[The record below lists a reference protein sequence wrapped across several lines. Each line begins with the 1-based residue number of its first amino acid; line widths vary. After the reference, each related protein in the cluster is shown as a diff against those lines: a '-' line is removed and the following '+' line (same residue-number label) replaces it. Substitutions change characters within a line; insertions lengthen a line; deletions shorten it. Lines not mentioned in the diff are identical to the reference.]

1 MTEPLLECIPNFS
14 EGRRTPVIRAI
25 ANAVTSV
32 VGIKLLE
39 VDVGYDANRT
49 VMTFVG
55 APEAVCEAAFRAIAT
70 AAELIDM
77 RLHQGAHPRIGAT
90 DVCPLVPLYHIS
102 MEETVR
108 LAHKLAR
115 RVGSEL
121 QIPVYCYEYAAFS
134 EERRSLP
141 FLRKG
146 EYEGLA
152 RRMLELKPDFG
163 PKTFQP
169 KPGATVI
176 GARKILVAWNCN
188 LATKDVAIA
197 KAIAADIRT
206 SGRRLPGNSYP
217 EKQFLPGKL
226 PAVRAIGWLMPE
238 YNCAQVSTNLID
250 IDVTPIHTAYEEISK
265 TALRYGT
272 RVTGSEL
279 VGLIP
284 LRAML
289 EAGRYFF
296 AKEKLPVPQEESTLI
311 AKAVQSMGMD
321 ELHPFV
327 PERKIIEYAMQQ
339 PSVRP

>member
-1 MTEPLLECIPNFS
+1 MTDSLLECIPNFS
-14 EGRRTPVIRAI
+14 EGRNEAVIHAI
-25 ANAVTSV
+25 ASSITSV
-32 VGIKLLE
+32 AAVKLLE
-39 VDVGYDANRT
+39 IDSSYDANRT

-55 APEAVCEAAFRAIAT
+55 PPEPVCEAAFRAIAT
-70 AAELIDM
+70 AADLIDM
-77 RLHQGAHPRIGAT
+77 RRHNGAHPRIGAT

-102 MEETVR
+102 MEETVQ
-108 LAHKLAR
+108 LAHNLSR

-146 EYEGLA
+146 EYEGLP
-152 RRMLELKPDFG
+152 RRMLHLKPDFG

-169 KPGATVI
+169 KSGATVI

-197 KAIAADIRT
+197 KSIAAAVRT
-206 SGRRLPGNSYP
+206 SGRKLPGNSYP
-217 EKQFLPGKL
+217 EKQFIPGRL

-238 YNCAQVSTNLID
+238 YDCAQVSTNLID
-250 IDVTPIHTAYEEISK
+250 IDVTPIHIAYEEISK
-265 TALRYGT
+265 TALHYGT

-284 LRAML
+284 LSAML

-296 AKEKLPVPQEESTLI
+296 TKEKQPVPNDETTLI
-311 AKAVQSMGMD
+311 AKAVRSMGLD
-321 ELHPFV
+321 ELRPFEPV
-327 PERKIIEYAMQQ
+327 NKIIEYAM
-339 PSVRP
+339 RR

>member
-1 MTEPLLECIPNFS
+1 MTSPILECIPNFS
-14 EGRRTPVIRAI
+14 EGRNSEVIRHI
-25 ANAVTSV
+25 AYSIRSV
-32 VGIKLLE
+32 RGVKLLE
-39 VDVGYDANRT
+39 VDSSHDANRT

-70 AAELIDM
+70 AGQLIDM
-77 RLHQGAHPRIGAT
+77 RRHQGAHPRIGAT
-90 DVCPLVPLYHIS
+90 DVCPLVPLHHLS
-102 MEETVR
+102 MEEAVV
-108 LAHKLAR
+108 LARQLAR

-152 RRMLELKPDFG
+152 RRMLEVKPDFG

-169 KPGATVI
+169 KCGATVI
-176 GARKILVAWNCN
+176 GARKILVAWNYN
-188 LATKDVAIA
+188 LATRDLAIA
-197 KAIAADIRT
+197 KAIAAAIRA
-206 SGRRLPGNSYP
+206 SGRKLKGNSYA
-217 EKQFLPGKL
+217 EKQFIPGKL

-250 IDVTPIHTAYEEISK
+250 LDVTPVHVAYEEVCK
-265 TALRYGT
+265 TALEYGT

-284 LRAML
+284 LKAML
-289 EAGRYFF
+289 QAGRYFF
-296 AKEKLPVPQEESTLI
+296 AKAQQPIPNEESQLV
-311 AKAVQSMGMD
+311 AKAIQA
-321 ELHPFV
+321 LQLNAQHPFD
-327 PERKIIEYAMQQ
+327 PRKKIIEYAMQQ
-339 PSVRP
+339 

>member
-14 EGRRTPVIRAI
+14 EGRDEQVIRAI
-25 ANAVTSV
+25 AASITSV
-32 VGIKLLE
+32 AAVKLLE
-39 VDVGYDANRT
+39 IDSGYDANRT

-55 APEAVCEAAFRAIAT
+55 TPEAVCEAAFRAMAT
-70 AAELIDM
+70 AANLIDM
-77 RLHQGAHPRIGAT
+77 RRHRGAHPRIGAT
-90 DVCPLVPLYHIS
+90 DVCPLVPLHHVS
-102 MEETVR
+102 MEETVQ
-108 LAHKLAR
+108 LAHRLAR

-121 QIPVYCYEYAAFS
+121 QIPVYCYEYAATS

-152 RRMLELKPDFG
+152 RRMLHFKPDFG

-188 LATKDVAIA
+188 LATKDIAIA
-197 KAIAADIRT
+197 KSIAAEVRT
-206 SGRRLPGNSYP
+206 SGRKLPGNSYP
-217 EKQFLPGKL
+217 EKQFIPGRL

-238 YNCAQVSTNLID
+238 YDCVQVSTNLID

-284 LRAML
+284 LKAML

-296 AKEKLPVPQEESTLI
+296 AKDKQPVPNDEGALI
-311 AKAVQSMGMD
+311 AKAVQSMGLD
-321 ELHPFV
+321 ELRPFE
-327 PERKIIEYAMQQ
+327 PDKKIIEYAMK
-339 PSVRP
+339 R